1 MKTIVIGATGTIGKA
16 VAGLL
21 SDKGYEVVGAS
32 RSSANSIDID
42 NPASIDGFFAE
53 IEDVDA
59 IICAAGNASFG
70 ALKDLTDE
78 QIEVGLKSKLLGQ
91 INVVRKGIS
100 KLKANGIIIL
110 TGGIL
115 AYTPWPETTNIATVN
130 AGIEG
135 FVKATALELDEGRRI
150 LVVHPPFVKETA
162 EAMGMDASP
171 WPAAAKVAGTYLNAI
186 AGNANG
192 KAVFVE
198 GYAP

>member
-16 VAGLL
+16 VADLL
-21 SDKGYEVVGAS
+21 SEKGHEVVGAS

-53 IEDVDA
+53 TEDVDA

-78 QIEVGLKSKLLGQ
+78 QIELGLKSKLLGQ

-100 KLKANGIIIL
+100 KLNPNGVIIL

-130 AGIEG
+130 AGVEG
-135 FVKATALELDEGRRI
+135 FVKAAALELDEERRV
-150 LVVHPPFVKETA
+150 LVVHPPLVKETA

-171 WPAAAKVAGTYLNAI
+171 WPEAAKVAGTYLNAI
-186 AGNANG
+186 AGNENG